1 MDFTTL
7 HTLAPAINEV
17 DGGGRPG
24 IDHAFCLRDYAK
36 EGDAK
41 RLRRVA
47 VLEEEESGRRVRA
60 DRVHVQLGERAASL
74 RTSGVNVCV

>member
-7 HTLAPAINEV
+7 RTLIPAINEV

-47 VLEEEESGRRVRA
+47 MLEEEER
-60 DRVHVQLGERAASL
+60 DRKSVV
-74 RTSGVNVCV
+74 